1 MSKKLKHKKAQGA
14 SEWMQFLAITQQEE
28 STVRKRVVLSLSY
41 AAYLLHE
48 ESGLFATHSLDLIAP
63 KDLLPDID
71 GIEAT
76 ISSTLRL
83 YEEWKQSQPH
93 FMGMILQ
100 KSFKD
105 CDLALKHYLVE
116 GALFLGVEPVADTLK
131 APKEILEPLSRGQ
144 VTAEGFLGGLL
155 LAQIDH
161 FSNG

>member
-1 MSKKLKHKKAQGA
+1 VRKKLKCQKAQGA
-14 SEWMQFLAITQQEE
+14 NEWMQFLVISQQEE
-28 STVRKRVVLSLSY
+28 SAVRQGAVLSLSY

-83 YEEWKQSQPH
+83 YEEWKQCQPH

-116 GALFLGVEPVADTLK
+116 GALFLGVELVADTLK